1 MAVKIKVGEVYTEIK
16 TGVSAKKGK
25 WGCAVAR
32 AEKGYD
38 RITIWFT
45 NPEDIPDDT
54 YAVRLVEI
62 TESYTENKEVNGK
75 WYTQYNA
82 RARVEA
88 VEGGA
93 VATELN
99 EEGDLPF

>member
-1 MAVKIKVGEVYTEIK
+1 MAVTVKVGDIFTEVK
-16 TGVSAKKGK
+16 TGSTAKGA
-25 WGCAVAR
+25 WGQAIAR

-45 NPEDIPDDT
+45 NPLEVPEGT
-54 YAVRLVEI
+54 YAVQVEEI
-62 TESYTENKEVNGK
+62 TEVGTMNKQVNGK

-82 RARVEA
+82 RAKVKA

-93 VATELN
+93 TPVELGD
-99 EEGDLPF
+99 EGLPF

>member
-1 MAVKIKVGEVYTEIK
+1 MAVKVKVGDIYTEIK
-16 TGVSAKKGK
+16 TGESAKGK
-25 WGCAVAR
+25 WGFAVAR

-45 NPEDIPDDT
+45 NPEDIPSDS
-54 YAVRLVEI
+54 YAVRVESI
-62 TESYTENKEVNGK
+62 EETYTENKQVNGN

-82 RARVEA
+82 RAKVES

-93 VATELN
+93 VAVELD
-99 EEGDLPF
+99 EEGVPF

>member
-1 MAVKIKVGEVYTEIK
+1 MAVKVKVGDVYTEIK
-16 TGVSAKKGK
+16 MGVSAKKGK
-25 WGCAVAR
+25 WGFATAR

-45 NPEDIPDDT
+45 NPEDIPEDT
-54 YAVRLVEI
+54 YAVRVAEL
-62 TESYTENKEVNGK
+62 TETYTENKEVKGK

-82 RARVEA
+82 RAKVES

-93 VATELN
+93 VAVELD
-99 EEGDLPF
+99 EEGVPF